1 MSAFTWVQSV
11 AAGATYDPLDGWNYQ
26 YVPRPGVIKIL
37 HNATAVGMVATIT
50 SGTDQLLQE
59 APVPGGGVAGT
70 LPSNL
75 NVPEIVDAVSP
86 NDRVSI
92 RYRNTGG
99 AAITVNG
106 SIDYTPT
113 A

>member
-1 MSAFTWVQSV
+1 MSAFTWTQSV

-26 YVPRPGVIKIL
+26 YVPAAGVIKIL
-37 HNATAVGMVATIT
+37 HNATAVGMVATVT

-70 LPSNL
+70 LPSAFS
-75 NVPEIVDAVSP
+75 VPGIVDAVAP
-86 NDRVSI
+86 NDRISI
-92 RYRNTGG
+92 RYRNTAG

-106 SIDYTPT
+106 SIDYS
-113 A
+113 AA